1 MLYGTAYRRR
11 REGHAFSNLVEI
23 VWFILVVVVIPTAAV
38 MLALDTTATVPEN
51 QRISFDD
58 VRRAQDLFARYDPR
72 RMKPEEMTAINATA
86 GELNTV
92 IGATLS
98 GLEHVRSHVIVDRAE
113 VVIDATLELPL
124 PLNPLGRFVNLRA
137 GIATSDHGLDISQFA
152 VGALVFPPQ
161 ILKPLLR
168 FAFEICIARLRQ
180 R

>member
-1 MLYGTAYRRR
+1 MRSRIWL
-11 REGHAFSNLVEI
+11 I

-98 GLEHVRSHVIVDRAE
+98 GLKHVRSHVIVDRAE
-113 VVIDATLELPL
+113 VVIDVTLELPL

-137 GIATSDHGLDISQFA
+137 GIAT
-152 VGALVFPPQ
+152 FPTMGSTSASS
-161 ILKPLLR
+161 LSVRWCFRHKSSSRSCASRSR
-168 FAFEICIARLRQ
+168 FSLTPTKVMKSWQASSR
-180 R
+180 